1 MSNFIQELK
10 DKAQGLTLTREQ
22 YIIKATFELHQI
34 ALNYDDE
41 KLIESLAKLC
51 SYALILDFDIDES
64 EFELGDRQGIVELVL
79 LSLYESLAGETF
91 SKENGLFRVCFN
103 ALKFLGA
110 DSFKEIEMALSE
122 NKGSEQVNYPQ
133 STTKVNH
140 NAIHSNTKS
149 FGGFWGFVK
158 KAPILAPELETVR
171 ILRTISKQL
180 EDVSRKLDK

>member
-10 DKAQGLTLTREQ
+10 NKAKGLTLTREQ
-22 YIIKATFELHQI
+22 YIAKATFELHQI

-110 DSFKEIEMALSE
+110 DSFKEIEKALDYERSSD
-122 NKGSEQVNYPQ
+122 GY
-133 STTKVNH
+133 
-140 NAIHSNTKS
+140 
-149 FGGFWGFVK
+149 
-158 KAPILAPELETVR
+158 
-171 ILRTISKQL
+171 
-180 EDVSRKLDK
+180 